1 MEAFSVSR
9 PVVGL
14 DSSRPRLGGSWE
26 ARLRFAEN
34 WPLGLRLGETGAVQG
49 SLSRRDAPGSIRSR
63 AEASG
68 PIERTCVDLVGG
80 RALAHHEAALRQ
92 YLALRLGEVAA
103 AREAFIEL
111 RARLAT
117 GRVERLTAPPGLRPR
132 LFREARRI
140 AKAKQE
146 ASSRPPGAVTR
157 AVLPWR
163 RPQGWA
169 VGESLRLDRLRFE
182 LRPEEVELVELHYAR
197 GLTLSE
203 MAFVLEQPLD
213 AVRRLLDRAAERAVR
228 LLAAGGEEPALERLA
243 PLAFALDA
251 GAIATTQRLEAGPAP
266 LEEGLVVGGRY
277 AIVERVGTGAFGDV
291 YRAVDTEVPG
301 HVVAL
306 KLLHTPSRTP
316 EERQDALRELR
327 LIAAV
332 FHPSIVQFKDHGW
345 YEERLWFVM
354 PWYEG
359 ETLAE
364 RVRRGPLSREEAR
377 RIFEPLARGLA
388 ALHAAGI
395 RHQDVKPDNVLLARI
410 RGFGEDEVLPVLID
424 LGVAATDSERLV
436 AGTPFYFAPEV
447 AARFAEGG
455 KPSHVDGRADVF
467 ALALALCHALDPS
480 TRPEVPPDQVD
491 RFVAERARTRPP
503 LPGGR
508 ALRDLRPHFARWM
521 SLDPEERPDANT
533 FAEELAVLTAPAERR
548 ERRRRVLRWLVPA
561 ALAST
566 AVFAATVYALH
577 TRAERQRLEAE
588 RARVEQAALQQDLAR
603 ARAQER
609 RLARDVAEAKARYEQ
624 SKMSRAQLAERL
636 AGTERE
642 LFSRSEA
649 LRRAEQREASL
660 RDELE
665 SLHRRLEEKQNELE
679 EARRAV
685 RRQEEEIATRERLL
699 RERSSELEELRGRLG
714 AQAQELEAVRRRLE
728 QARARLEAA
737 EANVAAER
745 ARAET
750 LSERLRQVIAE
761 RDAARRRLE
770 ATAPAAAPTS
780 GRGEPG
786 SGAPPSSEH
795 DEAAPPR
802 EPGPSSGSPEPVPRV
817 P

>member
-1 MEAFSVSR
+1 M
-9 PVVGL
+9 
-14 DSSRPRLGGSWE
+14 
-26 ARLRFAEN
+26 
-34 WPLGLRLGETGAVQG
+34 
-49 SLSRRDAPGSIRSR
+49 
-63 AEASG
+63 
-68 PIERTCVDLVGG
+68 DLVGG
-80 RALAHHEAALRQ
+80 RALTTHEAALRQ
-92 YLALRLGEVAA
+92 YLALRLGAVGA

-117 GRVERLTAPPGLRPR
+117 GRVERLTAPPGVRPR

-140 AKAKQE
+140 ARAKQ
-146 ASSRPPGAVTR
+146 ASASGCPGAVTR

-163 RPQGWA
+163 RPKEWA

-182 LRPEEVELVELHYAR
+182 LRPEEAELVELHYAR
-197 GLTLSE
+197 GLTVSE
-203 MAFVLEQPLD
+203 MAFVMEAPLE
-213 AVRRLLDRAAERAVR
+213 AVRGALDEAAERAAR
-228 LLAAGGEEPALERLA
+228 LLAAGGEAPDLERIV

-251 GAIATTQRLEAGPAP
+251 EAIATTQRLDTGPAP
-266 LEEGLVVGGRY
+266 LREGLVVGGRY

-364 RVRRGPLSREEAR
+364 RVRRGPLSRAEAR

-455 KPSHVDGRADVF
+455 RASPVDGRADVF
-467 ALALALCHALDPS
+467 ALALALCHALDPA
-480 TRPEVPPDQVD
+480 TRPEIPPDQVD
-491 RFVAERARTRPP
+491 RFVAERARRRPP
-503 LPGGR
+503 LPAGR
-508 ALRDLRPHFARWM
+508 MLRDMHPHFERWLAM
-521 SLDPEERPDANT
+521 DPEDRPDANT

-548 ERRRRVLRWLVPA
+548 TRRRRLLRWLVPTTVA
-561 ALAST
+561 AVAI
-566 AVFAATVYALH
+566 FGATVYALH

-588 RARVEQAALQQDLAR
+588 RARMEQVALQQDLAR
-603 ARAQER
+603 AREQER
-609 RLARDVAEAKARYEQ
+609 RLARDVAEAQARYER
-624 SKMSRAQLAERL
+624 SKLSRAQLAGRL
-636 AGTERE
+636 AEAERE
-642 LFSRSEA
+642 LVSHRMA
-649 LRRAEQREASL
+649 MKRAEQREEGL
-660 RDELE
+660 RAELDALRRQLE
-665 SLHRRLEEKQNELE
+665 ETRRLEAEG
-679 EARRAV
+679 RRAV
-685 RRQEEEIATRERLL
+685 HR
-699 RERSSELEELRGRLG
+699 
-714 AQAQELEAVRRRLE
+714 LEAEIEAQGRRLQERTEERDEARRRLE
-728 QARARLEAA
+728 ARERALAEVQGRLEAA
-737 EANVAAER
+737 EASVAAER

-750 LSERLRQVIAE
+750 LRERLQRVIEE
-761 RDAARRRLE
+761 RNEARRRLE
-770 ATAPAAAPTS
+770 AVQGPPFTGDATQLPDPPAAATAEPEPPDDERS
-780 GRGEPG
+780 PG
-786 SGAPPSSEH
+786 S
-795 DEAAPPR
+795 
-802 EPGPSSGSPEPVPRV
+802 PVPR
-817 P
+817 